1 MKTLIPDANRHLKN
15 AVRAL
20 FLELCHEP
28 VRKFGCNPEG
38 EASVRVYARG
48 VARKPAAL
56 KSTNMVSWAGPNERE
71 ALIGLIEFLTK
82 VVGDHHLTTLRTA
95 TSAEGTG
102 WVVESTDGAKTV
114 EATLENAEWIF
125 RQTTGELKVG
135 RLPIT
140 RAQREP
146 LERHISPVMM

>member
-38 EASVRVYARG
+38 ETSVRVYARG
-48 VARKPAAL
+48 RTRKITAGTT
-56 KSTNMVSWAGPNERE
+56 TNMVSWAGPNERE

-82 VVGDHHLTTLRTA
+82 MVGEHHLTTLRLATA
-95 TSAEGTG
+95 AEGTG

-114 EATLENAEWIF
+114 EPTLENAEWIF
-125 RQTTGELKVG
+125 RQTTGEFQIG

-146 LERHISPVMM
+146 LGRHISPVMM